1 MPTQIELLKKHGFQI
16 RGNMGQHLLIDPNMQ
31 RKIVDFLS
39 PGPQDK
45 ILEIGPG
52 LGALTGEILKR
63 GAAVIAV
70 EKDPRFIPVLREE
83 LSGYGDKFKIIQA
96 DVLETDL
103 SVILRPEAEESPKR
117 SFAQRSSP
125 LGSLRMTHASHSN
138 FKVISNLPYYITAPI
153 LLKLVE
159 AREFFS
165 EAVLTMQKEVAQRL
179 AAFPGTK
186 HYGRL
191 TLAVRYGAEVGPGF
205 DIPKSCFAPAP
216 EVDSSVLRLI
226 FHSKT
231 DLLKPREEKFLFDL
245 IRTGFAQRRKTF
257 LNLLCQ
263 DPRTGLGREELLAVF
278 KSLGFS
284 EKVRGEELLLKD
296 FMALAAKLK
305 KRVQR
310 E

>member
-16 RGNMGQHLLIDPNMQ
+16 RGNIGQHLLIDPNMQ

-39 PGPQDK
+39 PGPRDK

-52 LGALTGEILKR
+52 LGALTGELLKR
-63 GAAVIAV
+63 GATVIAV

-83 LSGYGDKFKIIQA
+83 YSGYEDRFKLISA

-103 SVILRPEAEESPKR
+103 SVILRPEAEESPASR
-117 SFAQRSSP
+117 SFA
-125 LGSLRMTHASHSN
+125 SLRMTQKHQSN

-153 LLKLVE
+153 LLKLVA
-159 AREFFS
+159 ARKFFS

-191 TLAVRYGAEVGPGF
+191 TLAVRYGAEVEPGF
-205 DIPKSCFAPAP
+205 DIPKSCFTPVP
-216 EVDSSVLRLI
+216 EVDSSVLKLFFHKEADRL
-226 FHSKT
+226 KAG
-231 DLLKPREEKFLFDL
+231 EEKFLFDL

-257 LNLLCQ
+257 LHALRH
-263 DPRTGLGREELLAVF
+263 DPQIGLEREELLSIF

-296 FMALAAKLK
+296 FMALAARLK
-305 KRVQR
+305 K
-310 E
+310 